1 MSNRWWCLGALTFAR
16 AAMGFQFQ
24 AVATVGPLVAGSL
37 GLDKGQLGWLVGLYL
52 LPGAI
57 IALPGGLL
65 GRRFGDKR
73 LVLVGL
79 ALMGIGGIWL
89 GFSQSFAEAN
99 AARGLSGIG
108 AVMLNVLVT
117 KMVADLFDG
126 KERLLAMSILINSW
140 PIGIGVALLV
150 VGQLGQHEGWQWG
163 MFATAVFAVIGLLGV
178 AAIYRAPDGAAP
190 AATSGLG
197 LETLTR
203 SDWHRL
209 LLGSLPWLLY
219 NASFQIMMS
228 FMPSFFVDNGLAL
241 TRATGLTA
249 VSAVGFVLGVQ
260 AGGLLLKRSAHPDR
274 ICHAALAGLCLAL
287 LALST
292 GTAPPA
298 VGRPRRSLRRPS
310 SGRVGVAAG
319 RGPTG
324 REPQRRDGHLLH
336 RLLRRL
342 RHPAGDCRF
351 AVRPCGRRSG
361 AVDGGGSCVRVHPD
375 PQRVPQGHASGS
387 ASIFRSK
394 MIWFPTRAQLELSE
408 TLSFDLA
415 SPREPP
421 LPNTG
426 KAGGA

>member
-1 MSNRWWCLGALTFAR
+1 MSKRWWCLGALTLAR

-24 AVATVGPLVAGSL
+24 AVAAVGPLVAESL

-52 LPGAI
+52 LPGAV

-79 ALMGIGGIWL
+79 ALMGVGGIWL

-99 AARGLSGIG
+99 AARCLSGIG

-117 KMVADLFDG
+117 KMVADLFDS

-163 MFATAVFAVIGLLGV
+163 MFSTALFAAIGFAAV
-178 AAIYRAPDGAAP
+178 AAIYRPPAGAAP

-203 SDWHRL
+203 TEWQRL
-209 LLGSLPWLLY
+209 LLSSLPWLLY

-228 FMPSFFVDNGLAL
+228 FMPSFFVDNGFELA
-241 TRATGLTA
+241 RATSL
-249 VSAVGFVLGVQ
+249 SALSAIGFVLGVQ
-260 AGGLLLKRSAHPDR
+260 AGGLLLKRSAHPDL
-274 ICHAALAGLCLAL
+274 ICHAALAGWCVAL

-292 GTAPPA
+292 GTAPLLWVVLGGLLGGLPA
-298 VGRPRRSLRRPS
+298 AALVSLPAEVLRPESRSAGMGIFFTVYYFGCAILPTLAGLLYDRAGGGAALWMAASLAFACIPILGGFRRGMKDARPQP
-310 SGRVGVAAG
+310 VAA
-319 RGPTG
+319 
-324 REPQRRDGHLLH
+324 
-336 RLLRRL
+336 
-342 RHPAGDCRF
+342 
-351 AVRPCGRRSG
+351 
-361 AVDGGGSCVRVHPD
+361 
-375 PQRVPQGHASGS
+375 
-387 ASIFRSK
+387 K
-394 MIWFPTRAQLELSE
+394 
-408 TLSFDLA
+408 
-415 SPREPP
+415 
-421 LPNTG
+421 
-426 KAGGA
+426 

>member
-1 MSNRWWCLGALTFAR
+1 
-16 AAMGFQFQ
+16 
-24 AVATVGPLVAGSL
+24 
-37 GLDKGQLGWLVGLYL
+37 
-52 LPGAI
+52 
-57 IALPGGLL
+57 
-65 GRRFGDKR
+65 
-73 LVLVGL
+73 
-79 ALMGIGGIWL
+79 
-89 GFSQSFAEAN
+89 
-99 AARGLSGIG
+99 
-108 AVMLNVLVT
+108 MLNVLVT

-292 GTAPPA
+292 GTAPLLWVVLGGLFGGLPA
-298 VGRPRRSLRRPS
+298 AALVSLPAEVLRAESRSAGMGIFFTVYYVGCAILPAIAGLLYDRAGGGAALWM
-310 SGRVGVAAG
+310 AAG
-319 RGPTG
+319 LAFACIPILNGF
-324 REPQRRDGHLLH
+324 RRTAAPV
-336 RLLRRL
+336 
-342 RHPAGDCRF
+342 PAGCF
-351 AVRPCGRRSG
+351 RP
-361 AVDGGGSCVRVHPD
+361 
-375 PQRVPQGHASGS
+375 
-387 ASIFRSK
+387 
-394 MIWFPTRAQLELSE
+394 
-408 TLSFDLA
+408 
-415 SPREPP
+415 
-421 LPNTG
+421 
-426 KAGGA
+426 